1 MPDLDQIVET
11 KSPAIGNERQVVEG
25 ILSKRNNQYW
35 VRVDNQAQLW
45 GPLYGGDDALIGKRI
60 AVGISQQSRPF
71 VIWPAG
77 QGTGSGSGLPP
88 DGTTGQVLTK
98 ISDADN
104 DADWSDGTPGPA
116 GPKGDKGDT
125 GQQGAQGSQGPK
137 GDKGDIGLT
146 GATGAQGAKGDQGIQ
161 GIQGIQ
167 GVPGVNGDTGQQG
180 PQGLKG
186 DKGDKGDTGPSGASS
201 FLPLDHNPIAAD
213 GVDGAFALNFT
224 TGTLWGP
231 KAGGAWPAAP

>member
-11 KSPAIGNERQVVEG
+11 KSPVIGNERQVVEG
-25 ILSKRNNQYW
+25 ILSKRNGQYW
-35 VRVDNQAQLW
+35 ARVDNQAQLW

-104 DADWSDGTPGPA
+104 DADWADGIP
-116 GPKGDKGDT
+116 
-125 GQQGAQGSQGPK
+125 
-137 GDKGDIGLT
+137 
-146 GATGAQGAKGDQGIQ
+146 GATGPPGPTGP
-161 GIQGIQ
+161 Q
-167 GVPGVNGDTGQQG
+167 GVPGTTGQQG
-180 PQGLKG
+180 PPGPTGGQGQQG
-186 DKGDKGDTGPSGASS
+186 IQG
-201 FLPLDHNPIAAD
+201 
-213 GVDGAFALNFT
+213 
-224 TGTLWGP
+224 
-231 KAGGAWPAAP
+231 